1 MKILYTLLVSVGC
14 AISGLVLG
22 MLWAKQTGAAD
33 GQGLAGGAIV
43 LGYGLIGAAIAA
55 IAGIVVSLRISKVT
69 LQRTAVI
76 AGIGLVIISAYTF
89 MQVRT
94 QRLANQDPPEAY
106 QGIPS
111 FTASIERTKF
121 ADPVLAKMMTV
132 NAVKKEWSTQ
142 LPDKRV
148 CRGRASAEALRK
160 ASKAIAELVASSVIP
175 KCSGRIEQIF
185 SWTLETQ
192 HGLKD
197 GAIELNKECIA
208 RNPAIQLAVFSVQQV
223 SLRTNSSIDCK

>member
-1 MKILYTLLVSVGC
+1 MKILYTLLVSASC
-14 AISGLVLG
+14 AIAGLVLG
-22 MLWAKQTGAAD
+22 MLWAKYTGVAD

-43 LGYGLIGAAIAA
+43 LGYGLIGAAIVA
-55 IAGIVVSLRISKVT
+55 IAGIVVSLRMSKVA

-76 AGIGLVIISAYTF
+76 ASIGLVFISAYIFT
-89 MQVRT
+89 QVRT
-94 QRLANQDPPEAY
+94 QRLAIQDPPEAY

-121 ADPVLAKMMTV
+121 ADPALSKMMTV

-142 LPDKRV
+142 LSDKRV

-160 ASKAIAELVASSVIP
+160 ASNAIAELVDSRVIP
-175 KCSGRIEQIF
+175 KCSGQIEQVF

-192 HGLKD
+192 HGLKE
-197 GAIELNKECIA
+197 GAIELNEECIA
-208 RNPAIQLAVFSVQQV
+208 RNPAVQFAVFSVQQV
-223 SLRTNSSIDCK
+223 SLRTNSRIDCK